1 MKVGRKASS
10 IMLAAVLTASSL
22 YAVPVQFVQSAE
34 AAQSKALDPG
44 SKAFDQKVIARVDA
58 SRMMEDVS
66 YLSETIGPRVAGT
79 EAEKQ
84 AANFI
89 RKRLESYGYT
99 VETQEFSIPDKMAGD
114 LHTSDLKEV
123 LITIPSG
130 SGSTPEEG
138 ITSELYDAGL
148 GRAADF
154 TEEAKGKI
162 ALISRGEISFAEKV
176 TNAVN
181 AGAAGV
187 LIYNNVDQPAPMNPS
202 IGGPYDIPVGSITKA
217 SGEALLQDVAAHNKT
232 VTLTVKSFKNI
243 RSQNIIATKHPKPN
257 KGGETDIV
265 HISAHFD
272 SVPFAPGASDN
283 ASGTAVALELARVL
297 KSYPAD
303 KELRFAFVGA
313 EEIGLL
319 GSQYYV
325 SQLSGNEIEQSI
337 ANFNMDMV
345 GTAWENATA
354 IYMNTLDGQA
364 NIATEAAIATAGRI
378 GTPSELVLYQ
388 RGASDHVSF
397 HDAGIPA
404 VNFIRREPATANLEP
419 YYHTPLDSI
428 EHISAER
435 MKEAGDL
442 IGASVYSLIRK

>member
-1 MKVGRKASS
+1 MKVGKKASS
-10 IMLAAVLTASSL
+10 VMLAAVLTASSL
-22 YAVPVQFVQSAE
+22 YGVPVQFVQTAE
-34 AAQSKALDPG
+34 AAQSQTEHPG
-44 SKAFDQKVIARVDA
+44 SKAFDQKVIARIDA
-58 SRMMEDVS
+58 ARMMEDVR
-66 YLSETIGPRVAGT
+66 YLSETIGPRAAGT
-79 EAEKQ
+79 DAEKE

-89 RKRLESYGYT
+89 RQRLESYGYT
-99 VETQEFSIPDKMAGD
+99 VETQEFSIPDKMAGG

-130 SGSTPEEG
+130 SGSTAEEG

-154 TEEAKGKI
+154 TEEASGKI
-162 ALISRGEISFAEKV
+162 VLISRGDITFSEKV
-176 TNAVN
+176 LNAVN

-202 IGGPYDIPVGSITKA
+202 IGGPYNIPVGSITKA
-217 SGEALLQDVAAHNKT
+217 SGEALLQDVAAQNKT
-232 VTLTVKSFKNI
+232 VTLTVKRFQNI
-243 RSQNIIATKHPKPN
+243 KSQNIIAIKNPKPN
-257 KGGETDIV
+257 KGGEADIV

-283 ASGTAVALELARVL
+283 ASGTGVALELARVL

-303 KELRFAFVGA
+303 KELRFAFAGA

-325 SQLSGNEIEQSI
+325 SQLSGNEKERSI

-364 NIATEAAIATAGRI
+364 NIATETALATAGRI

-404 VNFIRREPATANLEP
+404 VNFIRREPVTANLEP

-435 MKEAGDL
+435 MKEAGNL

>member
-1 MKVGRKASS
+1 MKVRKKASS

-22 YAVPVQFVQSAE
+22 YAVPGQFVRTAE
-34 AAQSKALDPG
+34 AAEIKAGNPD
-44 SKAFDQKVIARVDA
+44 SNAFDQKVIARVDA
-58 SRMMEDVS
+58 ARMMEDVS

-84 AANFI
+84 AADFI

-99 VETQEFSIPDKMAGD
+99 VETQEFGIPDKMIGD
-114 LHTSDLKEV
+114 LHTSDQQGV

-130 SGSTPEEG
+130 SGLTPEEG
-138 ITSELYDAGL
+138 ITSELFDGGL
-148 GRAADF
+148 GRVSDF
-154 TEEAKGKI
+154 TEDAAGKI
-162 ALISRGEISFAEKV
+162 ALISRGEFTFAEKV

-187 LIYNNVDQPAPMNPS
+187 LIYNNVDQPAPSNPS

-217 SGEALLQDVAAHNKT
+217 SGEALLKDVAAQNKT

-243 RSQNIIATKHPKPN
+243 KSQNIIATKHPKPN

-319 GSQYYV
+319 GSEYYV
-325 SQLSGNEIEQSI
+325 SQLSGNDIERSI

-354 IYMNTLDGQA
+354 IYMNTLDGKA
-364 NIATEAAIATAGRI
+364 NIVTETALATAGRI

-404 VNFIRREPATANLEP
+404 VNFIRREPVTANLEP

-428 EHISAER
+428 EHISADR

>member
-1 MKVGRKASS
+1 MKVGKKASS
-10 IMLAAVLTASSL
+10 VMLAAVLTASSL
-22 YAVPVQFVQSAE
+22 YGVPVQFVQTAE
-34 AAQSKALDPG
+34 AAQSQTEHPG
-44 SKAFDQKVIARVDA
+44 SKAFDQKVIARIDA
-58 SRMMEDVS
+58 ARMMEDVR
-66 YLSETIGPRVAGT
+66 YLSETIGPRAAGT
-79 EAEKQ
+79 DAEKE

-89 RKRLESYGYT
+89 RQRLESYGYT
-99 VETQEFSIPDKMAGD
+99 VETQEFSIPDKMAGG
-114 LHTSDLKEV
+114 LHTSDLKEI

-130 SGSTPEEG
+130 SGSTAEEG
-138 ITSELYDAGL
+138 ITSGLYDAGL
-148 GRAADF
+148 GKAADF
-154 TEEAKGKI
+154 TEEASGKI
-162 ALISRGEISFAEKV
+162 VLISRGDITFSEKV
-176 TNAVN
+176 LNAVN

-202 IGGPYDIPVGSITKA
+202 IGGPYNIPVGSITKA
-217 SGEALLQDVAAHNKT
+217 SGEALLQDVAAQNKT
-232 VTLTVKSFKNI
+232 VTLTVKRFQNI
-243 RSQNIIATKHPKPN
+243 KSQNIIAIKNPKPN
-257 KGGETDIV
+257 KGGEADIV

-283 ASGTAVALELARVL
+283 ASGTGVALELARVL

-303 KELRFAFVGA
+303 KELRFAFAGA

-325 SQLSGNEIEQSI
+325 SQLSGNEKERSI

-364 NIATEAAIATAGRI
+364 NIATETALATAGRI

-404 VNFIRREPATANLEP
+404 VNFIRREPVTANLEP

-435 MKEAGDL
+435 MKEAGNL